1 MVTKARPETNPPH
14 IKLKKKK
21 KKLNRDLELIYDR
34 KSNSIYNMKN

>member
-21 KKLNRDLELIYDR
+21 VKQGLGAYL
-34 KSNSIYNMKN
+34 

>member
-21 KKLNRDLELIYDR
+21 KKIKQGPGAYL
-34 KSNSIYNMKN
+34 

>member
-21 KKLNRDLELIYDR
+21 KLNRDLELIYDS

>member
-21 KKLNRDLELIYDR
+21 LNRDLELIYDS